1 MMNVVAIIPARYGS
15 TRFPGKPLALIDGV
29 PMIER
34 VVRRVESAGVV
45 DRVVVATD
53 DRRIEEIVLSFGGEV
68 IMTSAECV
76 NGTERCFEALGK
88 LSPRPDAIIN
98 VQGDEPFVHPDQLKE
113 LVRLINLPNATI
125 ATLARP
131 MKASDKGLEDKN
143 RVKVVRNLDGCAM
156 HFSRSPIPNSSGPWL
171 QHIGLYAYTSCALEE
186 IVQLEATEL
195 EKRESLEQLRW
206 LEHGWSINLGLT
218 NHKTPAVDT
227 LEDLEKIKV
236 LLQGGESL

>member
-1 MMNVVAIIPARYGS
+1 MNIVAIIPARYGS
-15 TRFPGKPLALIDGV
+15 TRFPGKPLALIDGI

-53 DRRIEEIVLSFGGEV
+53 DRRIKELVHGFGGEV
-68 IMTSAECV
+68 VMTSVDCV

-131 MKASDKGLEDKN
+131 MKASEKGREDKN
-143 RVKVVRNLDGCAM
+143 RVKVVRNLDGSAIL
-156 HFSRSPIPNSSGPWL
+156 FSRSPVPNSNGPWL
-171 QHIGLYAYTSCALEE
+171 QHVGLYAYTSSALED
-186 IVQLEATEL
+186 IVQLESTEL
-195 EKRESLEQLRW
+195 EKKESLEQLRW
-206 LEHGWSINLGLT
+206 LGHGWSISLGLT

-227 LEDLEKIKV
+227 PEDLEKIKV
-236 LLQGGESL
+236 LLQDGKSL